1 MVFRG
6 RPDSAK
12 LRELG
17 DQAMKVLE
25 DDGQALCIRSD
36 WRERVK
42 AIRPEV
48 LDLQARRNGI
58 TRVELPPGYALQWG
72 GEYEDSG
79 RARAALAEPLPYV
92 LALMVFIVVC
102 LFNSFRTTLLI
113 WLIIPMVIMFGVSF
127 AAVLSLI
134 VTPVLYAIFYR
145 IKETANASSGAQ

>member
-1 MVFRG
+1 MVFRS

-42 AIRPEV
+42 TKIE
-48 LDLQARRNGI
+48 QI
-58 TRVELPPGYALQWG
+58 ELPPGYALQWG

-113 WLIIPMVIMFGVSF
+113 WLIIPMVIMFGLSF

-145 IKETANASSGAQ
+145 IKETANAPSGAQ

>member
-1 MVFRG
+1 
-6 RPDSAK
+6 
-12 LRELG
+12 
-17 DQAMKVLE
+17 
-25 DDGQALCIRSD
+25 
-36 WRERVK
+36 VK

-72 GEYEDSG
+72 GEYEGSG

-113 WLIIPMVIMFGVSF
+113 WLIIPMVIMFGLSF

-134 VTPVLYAIFYR
+134 VTPVLYAIFFR
-145 IKETANASSGAQ
+145 IKETANAPSGAQ

>member
-48 LDLQARRNGI
+48 LDFQARRNGI

-113 WLIIPMVIMFGVSF
+113 WLIIPMVIMFGLSF

-145 IKETANASSGAQ
+145 IKETANAPSGAQ